1 MCLVL
6 IAGWFVPKVA
16 LAATPLWQTPTA
28 AQLVAAASRAVQSQQ
43 LAQMRWDAASA
54 AAISANTAAS
64 QALAAAAIAKLQP
77 ASPTTK
83 KVVKATTA
91 AARKAVARASSAS
104 KAELKA
110 RGDLTVR
117 TAAATVALNAAGLG
131 GTTGGSGSVA
141 GTSGSGITGGS
152 GSGPGSSGSGTTGGS
167 GSVAGTSGSGTT
179 GGSGSGSGTSGSGT
193 TGGSGSVAGTS
204 GSGTLNTPPPPLI
217 VANASAVL
225 SVKTAARATE
235 ALAALVSPRRTQ
247 DWGGALSYRVDQWTS
262 IIEASRDSAV
272 LRQQLM
278 ALVSSARAAVQS
290 DRNLYVRPMSL
301 ADISPSIL
309 SSRVAVAGDNAQV
322 FGLAMADCSQAD
334 FVRSK
339 GVALAVAAVYLEDGQ
354 CLTKCL
360 DILTEMK
367 SHSPLQRAG
376 WTAYQPETTL
386 PVGGDGVWLA
396 TSWGI
401 SGIVDML
408 SILGDRVP
416 IQLRQD
422 LEMLLRQEVD
432 QIVCDWADKR
442 PWYVKSNMSR
452 SNQWIEPNIGLV
464 KATLFLQD
472 PALISAYNLG
482 VENLAA
488 SVAGQGSD
496 GAFMEGFGYAMMTV
510 GSLFELLDDLRA
522 NGDLRCHDNGF
533 VRNCWAWSL
542 HMMMP
547 GQRYVNSY
555 DAGSGQLPAWAV
567 RSPFPAMVATVLASG
582 DTRAMHMF
590 QGMFPDGIGTVSG
603 VRYTAALV
611 NLSGVSESLPRFA
624 YFPSQA
630 QVVWRSAW
638 EAPGV
643 TSPDAFA
650 LWIRGGSIADSHGH
664 RDQGQLS
671 VYVGNR
677 AILMDCGTPD
687 YATAN
692 FEQQYAAAAG
702 HGIMQIGELTPRG
715 KAVDAPISVDRL
727 DDFGGRVSIDTAS
740 AYTSATTCKRTVE
753 WSDIGTIAIH
763 DELALKL
770 AAPPGTEFYRFH
782 TGSVEP
788 VIISE
793 LAGVWTISWPGTTM
807 TVSAD
812 RPIDVRQASWPD
824 ATSIGATHRAVLVH
838 CLSSEAALSLRT
850 NIVVTR

>member
-1 MCLVL
+1 
-6 IAGWFVPKVA
+6 
-16 LAATPLWQTPTA
+16 
-28 AQLVAAASRAVQSQQ
+28 
-43 LAQMRWDAASA
+43 
-54 AAISANTAAS
+54 
-64 QALAAAAIAKLQP
+64 
-77 ASPTTK
+77 
-83 KVVKATTA
+83 
-91 AARKAVARASSAS
+91 
-104 KAELKA
+104 
-110 RGDLTVR
+110 
-117 TAAATVALNAAGLG
+117 
-131 GTTGGSGSVA
+131 
-141 GTSGSGITGGS
+141 
-152 GSGPGSSGSGTTGGS
+152 
-167 GSVAGTSGSGTT
+167 
-179 GGSGSGSGTSGSGT
+179 
-193 TGGSGSVAGTS
+193 
-204 GSGTLNTPPPPLI
+204 
-217 VANASAVL
+217 
-225 SVKTAARATE
+225 
-235 ALAALVSPRRTQ
+235 
-247 DWGGALSYRVDQWTS
+247 
-262 IIEASRDSAV
+262 
-272 LRQQLM
+272 
-278 ALVSSARAAVQS
+278 
-290 DRNLYVRPMSL
+290 MSL
-301 ADISPSIL
+301 ADISPMIL
-309 SSRVAVAGDNAQV
+309 SSRVAGAGDNAQV
-322 FGLAMADCSQAD
+322 FGLAMADCSQSD
-334 FVRSK
+334 FVRTK
-339 GVALAVAAVYLEDGQ
+339 GVALAVAAVYLDDGQ

-367 SHSPLQRAG
+367 DHAPLQRAG

-416 IQLRQD
+416 VQLRQD

-464 KATLFLQD
+464 KATLFLRD
-472 PALISAYNLG
+472 PALLPAYNLG

-496 GAFMEGFGYAMMTV
+496 GAFMEGFGYAMMSV

-547 GQRYVNSY
+547 GQRFVNSY

-567 RSPFPAMVATVLASG
+567 RSPFPAMVAAVLASG

-590 QGMFPDGIGTVSG
+590 KGMFPDGVGTVSG
-603 VRYTAALV
+603 VRYTAALL
-611 NLSGVSESLPRFA
+611 NLSGVSEALPRFA

-630 QVVWRSAW
+630 QLVWRSAW
-638 EAPGV
+638 EAPSV

-702 HGIMQIGELTPRG
+702 HGIMQIGEVTPRG
-715 KAVDAPISVDRL
+715 TAVDAPVSVDRL
-727 DDFGGRVSIDTAS
+727 DDFGGRVSIDTVA

-753 WSDIGTIAIH
+753 WSEIGTITIH
-763 DELALKL
+763 DDVALKS
-770 AAPPGTEFYRFH
+770 AAPPGAEFYRFH

-788 VIISE
+788 VTISE
-793 LAGVWTISWPGTTM
+793 VAGVWTISWPGATM

-824 ATSIGATHRAVLVH
+824 ATSIGATHRVVLVH
-838 CLSSEAALSLRT
+838 CPASEAALSLRT